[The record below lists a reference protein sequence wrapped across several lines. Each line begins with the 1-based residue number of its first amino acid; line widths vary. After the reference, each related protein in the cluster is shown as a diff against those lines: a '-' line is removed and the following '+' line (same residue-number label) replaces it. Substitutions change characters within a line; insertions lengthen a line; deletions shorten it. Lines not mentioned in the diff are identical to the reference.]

1 MNIYTKFKS
10 IIFDIF
16 LDVTKVK
23 NDNINPLSE
32 KFTVELP
39 RDIKHGD
46 MSTNI
51 CMVLSRFANQKPIDL
66 AKMMKPRIELLDEV
80 NSLRRR
86 NQALTLLKKIRSIWP
101 NPKPI

>member
-23 NDNINPLSE
+23 IDNINSLSE

-39 RDIKHGD
+39 RDINHGD

-51 CMVLSRFANQKPIDL
+51 CLVLSSFVEKVFSFSQIFCHFSST
-66 AKMMKPRIELLDEV
+66 V
-80 NSLRRR
+80 
-86 NQALTLLKKIRSIWP
+86 LKLYLSTKYLIQFI
-101 NPKPI
+101 